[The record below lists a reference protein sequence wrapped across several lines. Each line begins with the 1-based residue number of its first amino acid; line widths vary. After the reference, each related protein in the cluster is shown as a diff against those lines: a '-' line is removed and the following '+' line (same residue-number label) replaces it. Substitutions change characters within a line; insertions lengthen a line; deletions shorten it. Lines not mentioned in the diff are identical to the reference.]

1 VAGVSR
7 RAVLAGGAAMA
18 SLAALSPL
26 AGQAKPETPLTRIA
40 FGSCAKQDK
49 EQPIW
54 DAVNVY
60 APELFIFLGDNIYG
74 DTEDMTVLRDKYAQL
89 AAKPGFRK
97 LKASSRVIATW
108 DDHDYGVNDG
118 GTEYPKKQESKDIFL
133 DFWNEPADSPRRKR
147 EGIYTSYLF
156 GPADRRVQVILFD
169 LRWWRT
175 PLLGYNVIPE
185 DRGPYI
191 PNPDPAAVFMG
202 EAQWAWFEHELRQPA
217 AVRLI
222 GTSTQFLAD
231 NPGWESWVQFPYEF
245 RRMLAVLTRT
255 RANGVLFLSGDT
267 HYTELSRLE
276 GRAPYPLYD
285 MTSSGLTET
294 WPYVAPNKNR
304 VGEGFSQ
311 PNFGTVRIDWE
322 RSDPLIQIGSGDLR
336 GAPLINR
343 DIKLSELQA
352 RA

>member
-1 VAGVSR
+1 MVDVSR

-26 AGQAKPETPLTRIA
+26 AGQAQPETPLTRVA

-54 DAVNVY
+54 NAVNAY

-74 DTEDMTVLRDKYAQL
+74 DTEDMAVLREKYGQL
-89 AAKPGFRK
+89 AAKPGFQK
-97 LKASSRVIATW
+97 LRASSRVIATW
-108 DDHDYGVNDG
+108 DDHDYGVDDG
-118 GTEYPKKQESKDIFL
+118 GAEYPKKQQSKDIFL
-133 DFWNEPADSPRRKR
+133 DFWSEPADSPRRKR

-156 GPADRRVQVILFD
+156 GPPDRRVQVILFD

-175 PLLGYNVIPE
+175 PLLGYNVIPA

-202 EAQWAWFEHELRQPA
+202 EAQWAWFEHELKQPA

-231 NPGWESWVQFPYEF
+231 NPGWEAWVQFPYEF
-245 RRMLAVLTRT
+245 RRMLAVLTRSK
-255 RANGVLFLSGDT
+255 ANGVLFLSGDT

-276 GRAPYPLYD
+276 GQSPYPLYD

-294 WPYVAPNKNR
+294 WSYVAPNRNR
-304 VGEGFSQ
+304 VGEGFMQ
-311 PNFGTVRIDWE
+311 PNFGVVQIDWQQP
-322 RSDPLIQIGSGDLR
+322 DPLILLGSKGISGNMFISR
-336 GAPLINR
+336 EIR
-343 DIKLSELQA
+343 LSEL